1 MAAGVASTVGPVA
14 PAALWLPLA
23 PWPLARARDG
33 VNGVARMVDV
43 EPRSVCSGCS
53 RPSVV
58 CLCSSIRRVATR
70 TRVVILQHPRESDVR
85 INTARLVE
93 LQLERAERHVAV
105 KLAEVPG
112 FTARL
117 NDPEAPPILL
127 YPGPDARD
135 LAEAPPEQP
144 VTLVVLD
151 GTWWQAKKLFQQ
163 NPELARLPR
172 YSLSPSA
179 PSRYRIRREPA
190 LHCISTIEAIGEALT
205 LLEPPGFDREAWL
218 LPFEAMVEH
227 QLHFARSRGA
237 HRHLTGRDKV
247 HKPRLP
253 KLLLEREADLVVGY
267 GEANAWTRGSAL
279 GADAEVLQW
288 VAERV
293 QTGERFEALLAPR
306 RPLSPSFE
314 VHARVASEVVLA
326 GETFAEFLERWRA
339 FTRPTDL
346 LAGWGF
352 YASERLVAEGA
363 SLPERLDLRGLARRQ
378 LRKKTGEVAACA
390 AELGAVVPQPWALG
404 RAGERLSAAVAVT
417 RALVDAA
424 RG

>member
-1 MAAGVASTVGPVA
+1 VWGA
-14 PAALWLPLA
+14 PSMLE
-23 PWPLARARDG
+23 
-33 VNGVARMVDV
+33 VV
-43 EPRSVCSGCS
+43 PRSVCSGCS

-58 CLCSSIRRVATR
+58 CICASIRRVSTQ

-93 LQLERAERHVAV
+93 LQLERAERHVAI
-105 KLAEVPG
+105 KLAEVPA
-112 FTARL
+112 FQARL
-117 NDPEAPPILL
+117 HDSTAPAILL
-127 YPGPDARD
+127 YPGPDALD
-135 LAEAPPEQP
+135 LAQAPPVGP

-163 NPELARLPR
+163 NPELAHLPR

-205 LLEPPGFDREAWL
+205 LLEPTGFDREAWL
-218 LPFEAMVEH
+218 MPFDAMVEH
-227 QLHFARSRGA
+227 QLHYAEVRGA
-237 HRHLTGRDKV
+237 RRHLAYRDRPR
-247 HKPRLP
+247 KPRLP
-253 KLLLEREADLVVGY
+253 KLLLEREADLLVGY
-267 GEANAWTRGSAL
+267 GEANAWTRGSAV
-279 GADAEVLQW
+279 GGEAEVLHW

-314 VHARVASEVVLA
+314 VHTRVPSARVRDGESLAS
-326 GETFAEFLERWRA
+326 FRERWSA
-339 FTRPTDL
+339 FVRPNDL

-352 YASERLVAEGA
+352 YASERLVAEGIA
-363 SLPERLDLRGLARRQ
+363 LPERLDLRTLARRQ
-378 LRKKTGEVAACA
+378 LRTKPGEVAACA
-390 AELGAVVPQPWALG
+390 SALGAVRPEAWAQG

-417 RALVDAA
+417 RALLDAA
-424 RG
+424 RS

>member
-1 MAAGVASTVGPVA
+1 MLQVV
-14 PAALWLPLA
+14 
-23 PWPLARARDG
+23 
-33 VNGVARMVDV
+33 
-43 EPRSVCSGCS
+43 PRSVCSGCS

-58 CLCSSIRRVATR
+58 CICASVRRISTQ
-70 TRVVILQHPRESDVR
+70 TRVVILQHPRESDVP

-93 LQLERAERHVAV
+93 LQLERAERHVAI
-105 KLAEVPG
+105 KLAEVPLLQ
-112 FTARL
+112 ARL
-117 NDPEAPPILL
+117 HDPAAPAVLL
-127 YPGPDARD
+127 YPGPDALD
-135 LAEAPPEQP
+135 LAASPPPGP

-163 NPELARLPR
+163 NPELAQLPR

-190 LHCISTIEAIGEALT
+190 LHCISTIEAIGEALR
-205 LLEPPGFDREAWL
+205 LLEPAGFDREAWL

-227 QLHFARSRGA
+227 QLHYAEARGA
-237 HRHLTGRDKV
+237 RRHLAFRDRPR
-247 HKPRLP
+247 KPRVP

-279 GADAEVLQW
+279 GGDAEVVQW

-293 QTGERFEALLAPR
+293 QSGERFEALLAPR

-314 VHARVASEVVLA
+314 VHARVASELVLA
-326 GETFAEFLERWRA
+326 GESFASFSERWRA
-339 FTRPTDL
+339 FVRPNDL

-352 YASERLVAEGA
+352 YASERLVAEGV
-363 SLPERLDLRGLARRQ
+363 SLPERLDLRPLARRQ
-378 LRKKTGEVAACA
+378 LRQKTGEVAACA
-390 AELGAVVPQPWALG
+390 QALGARLAEAWAAG
-404 RAGERLSAAVAVT
+404 RAGERLAAAVAVT
-417 RALVDAA
+417 RALLEAA